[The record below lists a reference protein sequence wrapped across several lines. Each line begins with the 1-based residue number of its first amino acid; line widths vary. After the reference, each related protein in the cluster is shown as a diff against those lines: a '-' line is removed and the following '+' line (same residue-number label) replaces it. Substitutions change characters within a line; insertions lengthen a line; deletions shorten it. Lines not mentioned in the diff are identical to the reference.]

1 MWFTETKGN
10 RIGRLTPPGSGSM
23 RESPIPTA
31 GAQPDGIA
39 IGPDGRVW
47 FAETGTGK
55 VGILTP

>member
-1 MWFTETKGN
+1 M
-10 RIGRLTPPGSGSM
+10 IGPAGVMQRF
-23 RESPIPTA
+23 IPTA